1 MNFNR
6 PIKALSLAGAAVTL
20 LGVGVAM
27 ASPDISGATTQSS
40 PSTSPTPVQV
50 TNFPATQNVGGS
62 VNVSNLPATQAVS
75 GTVNVGN
82 FPATQNIAGSVS
94 VTNGTVGIDPSTNT
108 VKLDPAAS
116 VGITAKTVPVLQ
128 QQYGSAG
135 ANSALLDVSAFKTLI
150 VDAKDGALPAGCT
163 VTITINDVVHPDNLA
178 GGWFAIP
185 NTSGNVDGYGLH
197 MTVQPT
203 SPQVT
208 MVSSDSPVGCSTNV
222 PLDLGIYGRP
232 N

>member
-163 VTITINDVVHPDNLA
+163 VTVTINDVVHPDNLA

-185 NTSGNVDGYGLH
+185 NTSGNVNGLGLH
-197 MTVQPT
+197 MTVDPT

-208 MVSSDSPVGCSTNV
+208 MVTSDSPVDCSLNV
-222 PLDLGIYGRP
+222 PLELGIYGRP